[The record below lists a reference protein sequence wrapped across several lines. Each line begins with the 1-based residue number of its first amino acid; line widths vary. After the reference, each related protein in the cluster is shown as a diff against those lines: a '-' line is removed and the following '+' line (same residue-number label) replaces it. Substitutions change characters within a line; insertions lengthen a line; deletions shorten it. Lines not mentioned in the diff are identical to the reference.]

1 MFECDKCGSCCK
13 NLKKIGEYFDL
24 DRGDG
29 ICKYLKKNICSIYD
43 SRSLICR
50 VDEYYDRFL
59 KNVMSLEAYY
69 KINYE
74 ICKKMKEQ
82 EKK

>member
-29 ICKYLKKNICSIYD
+29 ICKYLKKIYA
-43 SRSLICR
+43 
-50 VDEYYDRFL
+50 RFMIPDL
-59 KNVMSLEAYY
+59 
-69 KINYE
+69 
-74 ICKKMKEQ
+74 
-82 EKK
+82 